1 MGVSIDRAC
10 RTVGLHRSL
19 WYYRSRKDDT
29 EVMDKLQSLAE
40 RYPTRGFDDYYGKIR
55 LEGLVWNRK
64 RVLRV
69 YRSMRLVFR
78 RKHKRRL
85 PQRIKQPLEAAQQIN
100 DSYSMDFVSD
110 ALTSGRRVRV
120 LNIMDDCSR
129 ECLAAYADYSIPAWK
144 VIMVLEQVINER
156 GKPAKIR
163 VDNGPEFI
171 SKELK
176 GWCENNGITLQFIQP
191 GKPMQNGYVERL
203 NRTFREDVLNA
214 YLFDTLEQLRIL
226 CDEWVYDYNYMK
238 PHSAH
243 KGMVPAMIAKQ
254 QQDFNNKTKLIEE
267 ISLN

>member
-1 MGVSIDRAC
+1 
-10 RTVGLHRSL
+10 
-19 WYYRSRKDDT
+19 
-29 EVMDKLQSLAE
+29 MDKLHILAE

-69 YRSMRLVFR
+69 YRSMKLVFR
-78 RKHKRRL
+78 RKHKRKL
-85 PQRIKQPLEAAQQIN
+85 PQRIKQSLAVPEHIN
-100 DSYSMDFVSD
+100 YSYSMDFVSD
-110 ALTSGRRVRV
+110 ALANGRRVRI
-120 LNIMDDCSR
+120 LNVMDDFSR

-144 VIMVLEQVINER
+144 VVMVLDQIVEER
-156 GKPAKIR
+156 GVPKRIR

-176 GWCENNGITLQFIQP
+176 SWCDQNHVVLQFIQP

-214 YLFDTLEQLRIL
+214 YQFETLEQLRIL
-226 CDEWVYDYNYMK
+226 SDEWVYDYNYMK
-238 PHSAH
+238 PHSAL
-243 KGMVPAMIAKQ
+243 KGMVPAMIAKEQ
-254 QQDFNNKTKLIEE
+254 QSLTGNAQLIQE

>member
-1 MGVSIDRAC
+1 
-10 RTVGLHRSL
+10 
-19 WYYRSRKDDT
+19 
-29 EVMDKLQSLAE
+29 MDKLQSLAE
-40 RYPTRGFDDYYGKIR
+40 RFPTRGFDDYYGKIR
-55 LEGLVWNRK
+55 LEGLKWNRK

-69 YRSMRLVFR
+69 YRAMRLVFR
-78 RKHKRRL
+78 RKLKRRL
-85 PQRIKQPLEAAQQIN
+85 PQRIKQPLEAAQHVN
-100 DSYSMDFVSD
+100 YSYSMDFVSD
-110 ALTSGRRVRV
+110 ALANGRRVRV
-120 LNIMDDCSR
+120 LNVMDDFTR

-144 VIMVLEQVINER
+144 VVMVLDQIVEER

-176 GWCENNGITLQFIQP
+176 NWCIINQVALQFIQP

-214 YLFDTLEQLRIL
+214 YQFETLEQLRIL
-226 CDEWVYDYNYMK
+226 CDEWVYDYNYLK

-243 KGMVPAMIAKQ
+243 KGMVPAMIAREQ
-254 QQDFNNKTKLIEE
+254 LTLNNIAKVIHE

>member
-1 MGVSIDRAC
+1 
-10 RTVGLHRSL
+10 
-19 WYYRSRKDDT
+19 
-29 EVMDKLQSLAE
+29 MDKLQSLAE

-85 PQRIKQPLEAAQQIN
+85 PQRIKQPLESAQQIN
-100 DSYSMDFVSD
+100 YSYSMDFVSD

-129 ECLAAYADYSIPAWK
+129 ECLAAYADYSIPEWK
-144 VIMVLEQVINER
+144 VIMVLEQVIDER

-176 GWCENNGITLQFIQP
+176 GCP
-191 GKPMQNGYVERL
+191 
-203 NRTFREDVLNA
+203 
-214 YLFDTLEQLRIL
+214 
-226 CDEWVYDYNYMK
+226 
-238 PHSAH
+238 
-243 KGMVPAMIAKQ
+243 
-254 QQDFNNKTKLIEE
+254 
-267 ISLN
+267 